1 MYVNVRKRKDIE
13 ITAFEERV
21 LSVKKYI
28 TILLC
33 IIGVFI
39 WMNIDLEMG
48 KKMTNGLEKAEIRH
62 GNFQLYTNGEDLN
75 RNLFEDI
82 NRARKYVYVHFYI
95 VGKDKVSRNFL
106 HLLERKA
113 ASGVDV
119 KLSVDRIGG
128 YKIKKKVIQR
138 LKEKGVK
145 FTFSKKPKL
154 KNLFYSLNQRNHRRI
169 AVIDGKV
176 SYIGGFNIGEEY
188 LGKDPKFGRWRDYQL
203 RIEGDGAV
211 DMERKFAEDWHA
223 DTGEKLSLY
232 KGASIQGSAKYQ
244 YIFSDGKGFWKEYS
258 ALLKQAKKSI
268 VIATPYFVPGKE
280 MISVLQEA
288 LQRGVAV
295 KVLVPFKSDALLLKQ
310 AAYPHLKKMLDAGAE
325 IYQYR
330 NGFFHGKVTII
341 DDISADVGTANFD
354 MRSFYINTESDC
366 FIYDKAVV
374 AEVWG
379 KLQKDFHDS
388 KRLTDKDFDKISSW
402 DWFLAKV
409 ANVLAFYL

>member
-1 MYVNVRKRKDIE
+1 M
-13 ITAFEERV
+13 
-21 LSVKKYI
+21 KKYI
-28 TILLC
+28 SILLC
-33 IIGVFI
+33 IIGIFI

-48 KKMTNGLEKAEIRH
+48 KKMASGLEITKIRT
-62 GNFQLYTNGEDLN
+62 GNFKLYTNGKDFYQ
-75 RNLFEDI
+75 NLFEDI
-82 NRARKYVYVHFYI
+82 NRSEKYVYIHFYI
-95 VGKDKVSRNFL
+95 VGKDEVSQEFL
-106 HLLERKA
+106 RLLEKKA
-113 ASGVDV
+113 LSGVDV

-128 YKIKKKVIQR
+128 HKIKKKVIQQ

-154 KNLFYSLNQRNHRRI
+154 KNLFYSLHQRNHRRI
-169 AVIDGKV
+169 TVIDGKV

-211 DMERKFAEDWHA
+211 DMERKFADDWHA

-232 KGASIQGSAKYQ
+232 KGDSIQGSAKYQ
-244 YIFSDGKGFWKEYS
+244 YMFSDGKGLWKEYS
-258 ALLKQAKKSI
+258 GLLKQANKSI

-295 KVLVPFKSDALLLKQ
+295 KILVPFKSDALLLKQ
-310 AAYPHLKKMLDAGAE
+310 AAYPHLKKMLDGGAE

-330 NGFFHGKVTII
+330 DGFFHGKVTII

-354 MRSFYINTESDC
+354 MRSFYINTESNC

>member
-1 MYVNVRKRKDIE
+1 MKKRKHIG

-21 LSVKKYI
+21 LSMKKCI
-28 TILLC
+28 AILLC
-33 IIGVFI
+33 IIGISI
-39 WMNIDLEMG
+39 WMTIDLEMG
-48 KKMTNGLEKAEIRH
+48 KKMNSGLEISKFRY

-82 NRARKYVYVHFYI
+82 NRAEKFVYLHFYI
-95 VGKDKVSRNFL
+95 VGKDKVSRDFL
-106 HLLERKA
+106 QLLEKKA
-113 ASGVDV
+113 SSGVDV

-128 YKIKKKVIQR
+128 YKIKKKVIQQ

-145 FTFSKKPKL
+145 FTFSKKPKF
-154 KNLFYSLNQRNHRRI
+154 KNLFYSLHQRNHRRI

-176 SYIGGFNIGEEY
+176 SYVGGFNIGEEY

-203 RIEGDGAV
+203 RIQGEGAV
-211 DMERKFAEDWHA
+211 DMERKFVEDWYE
-223 DTGEKLSLY
+223 DTDEKLSLY
-232 KGASIQGSAKYQ
+232 EGPTQQGKAKYQ
-244 YIFSDGKGFWKEYS
+244 YVFSNGKGLWQEYGAFIKE
-258 ALLKQAKKSI
+258 AKKSLI
-268 VIATPYFVPGKE
+268 IATPYFVPSKE
-280 MISVLQEA
+280 MMDGLQEA
-288 LQRGVAV
+288 LQRGVTV
-295 KVLVPFKSDALLLKQ
+295 KILVPFKSDALLLKQ

-325 IYQYR
+325 IYQYH

-341 DDISADVGTANFD
+341 DGTSADVGTANFD
-354 MRSFYINTESDC
+354 NRSFYINMESDC

-379 KLQKDFHDS
+379 RLQEDFHDS

-402 DWFLAKV
+402 DWFLAKI

>member
-1 MYVNVRKRKDIE
+1 
-13 ITAFEERV
+13 
-21 LSVKKYI
+21 
-28 TILLC
+28 
-33 IIGVFI
+33 
-39 WMNIDLEMG
+39 
-48 KKMTNGLEKAEIRH
+48 
-62 GNFQLYTNGEDLN
+62 
-75 RNLFEDI
+75 EDI
-82 NRARKYVYVHFYI
+82 NRSEKYVYIHFYI
-95 VGKDKVSRNFL
+95 VGKDEVSQEFL
-106 HLLERKA
+106 RLLEKKA
-113 ASGVDV
+113 LSGVDV

-128 YKIKKKVIQR
+128 YKIKKKVIQQ

-154 KNLFYSLNQRNHRRI
+154 KNLFYSLHQRNHRRI
-169 AVIDGKV
+169 TVIDGKV

-211 DMERKFAEDWHA
+211 DMERKFADDWHA

-232 KGASIQGSAKYQ
+232 KGDSIQGSAKYQ
-244 YIFSDGKGFWKEYS
+244 YMFSDGKGLWKEYS
-258 ALLKQAKKSI
+258 GLLKQANKSI

-295 KVLVPFKSDALLLKQ
+295 KILVPFKSDALLLKQ
-310 AAYPHLKKMLDAGAE
+310 AAYPHLKKMLDGGAE

-330 NGFFHGKVTII
+330 DGFFHGKVTII

-354 MRSFYINTESDC
+354 MRSFYINTESNC

>member
-1 MYVNVRKRKDIE
+1 M
-13 ITAFEERV
+13 
-21 LSVKKYI
+21 KKCI

-33 IIGVFI
+33 IIGVVI

-48 KKMTNGLEKAEIRH
+48 KKMTNQLEISQIRN

-82 NRARKYVYVHFYI
+82 NRAEKFVYLHFYI
-95 VGKDKVSRNFL
+95 VGKDKVSRDFL
-106 HLLERKA
+106 QLLERKA
-113 ASGVDV
+113 SSGVDV

-154 KNLFYSLNQRNHRRI
+154 KNLFYSLHQRNHRRI

-232 KGASIQGSAKYQ
+232 KGDSIQGSTKYQ

-258 ALLKQAKKSI
+258 GLLKQAKKSI

-295 KVLVPFKSDALLLKQ
+295 KILVPFKSDALLLKQ
-310 AAYPHLKKMLDAGAE
+310 AAYPHLKKMLDEGAE

-330 NGFFHGKVTII
+330 DGFFHGKVTII

-402 DWFLAKV
+402 DWFLAKM

>member
-1 MYVNVRKRKDIE
+1 M
-13 ITAFEERV
+13 
-21 LSVKKYI
+21 KKYI
-28 TILLC
+28 SILLC
-33 IIGVFI
+33 IIGIFI

-48 KKMTNGLEKAEIRH
+48 KKMTSGLEITKMRT
-62 GNFQLYTNGEDLN
+62 GNFKLYTNGKDFYQ
-75 RNLFEDI
+75 NLFEDI
-82 NRARKYVYVHFYI
+82 NRSEKYVYIHFYI
-95 VGKDKVSRNFL
+95 VGKDEVSQEFL
-106 HLLERKA
+106 RLLEKKA
-113 ASGVDV
+113 LSGVDV

-128 YKIKKKVIQR
+128 YKIKKKVIQQ

-154 KNLFYSLNQRNHRRI
+154 KNLFYSLHQRNHRRI
-169 AVIDGKV
+169 TVIDGKV

-211 DMERKFAEDWHA
+211 DMERKFADDWHA

-232 KGASIQGSAKYQ
+232 KGDSIQGSAKYQ
-244 YIFSDGKGFWKEYS
+244 YMFSDGKGLWKEYS
-258 ALLKQAKKSI
+258 GLLKQANKSI

-295 KVLVPFKSDALLLKQ
+295 KILVPFKSDALLLKQ
-310 AAYPHLKKMLDAGAE
+310 AAYPHLKKMLDGGAE

-330 NGFFHGKVTII
+330 DGFFHGKVTII

-354 MRSFYINTESDC
+354 MRSFYINTESNC

>member
-1 MYVNVRKRKDIE
+1 M
-13 ITAFEERV
+13 
-21 LSVKKYI
+21 KKYI
-28 TILLC
+28 SILLC
-33 IIGVFI
+33 IIGIFI

-48 KKMTNGLEKAEIRH
+48 KKMTSGLEITKMRT
-62 GNFQLYTNGEDLN
+62 GNFKLYTNGKDFYQ
-75 RNLFEDI
+75 NLFEDI
-82 NRARKYVYVHFYI
+82 NRSEKYVYIHFYI
-95 VGKDKVSRNFL
+95 VGKDEVSQEFL
-106 HLLERKA
+106 RLLEKKA
-113 ASGVDV
+113 LSGVDV

-128 YKIKKKVIQR
+128 YKIKKKVIQQ

-154 KNLFYSLNQRNHRRI
+154 KNLFYSLHQRNHRRI
-169 AVIDGKV
+169 TVIDGKV

-211 DMERKFAEDWHA
+211 DMERKFADDWHA

-232 KGASIQGSAKYQ
+232 KGDSIQGSAKYQ
-244 YIFSDGKGFWKEYS
+244 YMFSDGKGLWKEYS
-258 ALLKQAKKSI
+258 GLLKQANKSI

-295 KVLVPFKSDALLLKQ
+295 KILVPFKSDGLLLKQ
-310 AAYPHLKKMLDAGAE
+310 AAYPHLKKMLDGGAE

-330 NGFFHGKVTII
+330 DGFFHGKVTII

-354 MRSFYINTESDC
+354 MRSFYINTESNC